1 MKIHDELQGILTS
14 AKPQGRGCFRA
25 DVAWLTDRFLTC
37 LHSRP
42 SDSLPVSLPYL
53 LELCYLSYGHKSVR
67 T

>member
-1 MKIHDELQGILTS
+1 VKIHDELQGILTS

-25 DVAWLTDRFLTC
+25 DVAWLTD
-37 LHSRP
+37 LHNRLLRP